1 MERIFN
7 RKFAFICSNK
17 MFVRK
22 QEFFTKHL
30 QFFLGAELYVE
41 DICQSLVM
49 FTEFYITFTPNVL
62 QRLLLNL

>member
-1 MERIFN
+1 
-7 RKFAFICSNK
+7 